1 MCVLLRPQF
10 QSDVTYMVHFYSKYV
25 QNVDFVH
32 DMLVWYPGYTHNV
45 KSGLANCKTNY
56 CWRHVNYQRERQF
69 KYNTIIYYTLYI
81 ALNCIIAY

>member
-1 MCVLLRPQF
+1 MELEWEGFFFMCVLLRPQF

-56 CWRHVNYQRERQF
+56 CWRHVNYQRER
-69 KYNTIIYYTLYI
+69 
-81 ALNCIIAY
+81 